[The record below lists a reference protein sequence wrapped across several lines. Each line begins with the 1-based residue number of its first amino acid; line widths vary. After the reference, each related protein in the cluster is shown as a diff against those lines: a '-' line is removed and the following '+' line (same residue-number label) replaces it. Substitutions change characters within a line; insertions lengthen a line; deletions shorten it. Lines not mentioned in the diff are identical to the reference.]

1 MLRKQQVAQ
10 QQLERQLIAQ
20 LGTSSNGPDSSAWFL
35 GDTAAMPLTGSS
47 GCS

>member
-20 LGTSSNGPDSSAWFL
+20 LGTSSNGPIHLPGFWVTL
-35 GDTAAMPLTGSS
+35 LP
-47 GCS
+47 CP